1 MTDNT
6 PPMLAWPA
14 SAARASAKWS
24 QPGSNRRPLACHA
37 SALPAELWPLGRPSV
52 AASGGG
58 DLDRGDVAPE
68 LFQPVERP
76 RLRGEDVQ
84 DDVEE
89 VGDDPGR
96 LALAVHRLRQGS
108 LLVLQPDVHLVPDR
122 LRLPR
127 VLPGADDEVVGVGA

>member
-1 MTDNT
+1 MS
-6 PPMLAWPA
+6 PA
-14 SAARASAKWS
+14 SLPSPTSTTAPPRPSLAPRRRRPFKACRLPRVAGFQVPDEWS

-96 LALAVHRLRQGS
+96 L
-108 LLVLQPDVHLVPDR
+108 
-122 LRLPR
+122 
-127 VLPGADDEVVGVGA
+127 